1 MRFLPR
7 NLAGQMVLLIGVAL
21 LVAQLAN
28 LALLLNE
35 REKANLAQAEGPAV
49 ARFVSVAGDHI
60 LEGRPLSRG
69 RFGRFN
75 VVKQSSV
82 AEADRRPGLE
92 TRVRNA
98 LTDAGVSVKAV
109 RAARRDTALPRMWD
123 WRDGEGPRRDDD
135 GRRRGQMQMQDG
147 QTEGLRQEQA
157 QGPDR
162 NQAPDQ
168 NLDPDRDRAPQER
181 QGRPENAGEGRP
193 PWADGMTFEGM
204 PRSIR
209 QVILSVQLAD
219 GRWLEARL
227 PTPRRDPAMTARL
240 ITATVVLYLIV
251 LGVTLVIAG
260 WLSRPLRD
268 LTTAAESF
276 AGRGDGAEVTPRGP
290 GDLRRLIVAFN
301 GMKARMAGLLDE
313 KDRMLGA
320 IGHDLRTPLASL
332 RIRVENLEP
341 GEERDRMIATLREAA
356 SMLEDILVLARTGRA
371 REEARDVD
379 LAALLDAVAEEYGE
393 MGRPVSF
400 APASRTVA
408 RVQTGLL
415 RRAIRNLV
423 DNAVTYGGEA
433 RIALTREPGEIRI
446 TISDDGP
453 GIAEGD
459 LERVLSPFE
468 RGEESRNRETGGSG
482 LGLAIADA
490 IVQGHGGRLVLANRD
505 GGGLDATLVL
515 PG

>member
-7 NLAGQMVLLIGVAL
+7 NLAGQMVLLIGIAL

-69 RFGRFN
+69 RFGRFHI
-75 VVKQSSV
+75 VEQSSV
-82 AEADRRPGLE
+82 SEADRRPGLE

-98 LTDAGVSVKAV
+98 LTDAGVTVGAV
-109 RAARRDTALPRMWD
+109 RAARRDTPVSRMWQ
-123 WRDGEGPRRDDD
+123 WREGEGPRRGDGDG
-135 GRRRGQMQMQDG
+135 GRREQGQGQGQDRDQARD
-147 QTEGLRQEQA
+147 QTEGQA
-157 QGPDR
+157 Q
-162 NQAPDQ
+162 NQ
-168 NLDPDRDRAPQER
+168 APQER
-181 QGRPENAGEGRP
+181 QGRPADAGEGRP
-193 PWADGMTFEGM
+193 PWADGLSFEGM

-219 GRWLEARL
+219 GRWLEAGL

-268 LTTAAESF
+268 LTAAAEGF

-400 APASRTVA
+400 APAPRTVA

-433 RIALTREPGEIRI
+433 RIALTREPSEIRI

-490 IVQGHGGRLVLANRD
+490 IVQGHGGRLMLTNRD

>member
-1 MRFLPR
+1 MRLVPR

-21 LVAQLAN
+21 LVAQLVN
-28 LALLLNE
+28 LALILNE

-60 LEGRPLSRG
+60 LEGRRLSRG
-69 RFGRFN
+69 RFGRFSL
-75 VVKQSSV
+75 VPASTI
-82 AEADRRPGLE
+82 AEKDRRPGLE
-92 TRVRNA
+92 ARVRNA
-98 LTDAGVSVKAV
+98 LVDAGVNVRAV
-109 RAARRDTALPRMWD
+109 RAARKDVPLSSLWAPREGDGGRGPGQDPGRDRP
-123 WRDGEGPRRDDD
+123 
-135 GRRRGQMQMQDG
+135 QN
-147 QTEGLRQEQA
+147 QA
-157 QGPDR
+157 QAGDPRVVRDQSPPQT
-162 NQAPDQ
+162 QA
-168 NLDPDRDRAPQER
+168 R
-181 QGRPENAGEGRP
+181 QGSPADAGEGRP
-193 PWADGMTFEGM
+193 PWADGPGFEGP
-204 PRSIR
+204 PRAIR
-209 QVILSVQLAD
+209 QVILSVQKPD
-219 GRWLEARL
+219 GEWLEARL

-240 ITATVVLYLIV
+240 IAATALLYLIV
-251 LGVTLVIAG
+251 LGVTLAIAG

-268 LTTAAESF
+268 LTAAAEGF
-276 AGRGDGAEVTPRGP
+276 AGRGDGIEVTPRGP

-301 GMKARMAGLLDE
+301 GMKGRMAALLDE

-341 GEERDRMIATLREAA
+341 GEERDRMVATLREAA
-356 SMLEDILVLARTGRA
+356 TMLEDILVLARTGRA

-400 APASRTVA
+400 VPAPRMVA

-423 DNAVTYGGEA
+423 DNAVTYGGHA
-433 RIALTREPGEIRI
+433 RLSLSRDVGGISI
-446 TISDDGP
+446 TVSDDGP

-459 LERVLSPFE
+459 LDRVLSPFE
-468 RGEESRNRETGGSG
+468 RGEESRNRETGGAG

-490 IVQGHGGRLVLANRD
+490 IVQGHGGRLILANRE

-515 PG
+515 PR

>member
-60 LEGRPLSRG
+60 LEGRVLSRG

-75 VVKQSSV
+75 VVEESSV

-92 TRVRNA
+92 ARVRNA
-98 LTDAGVSVKAV
+98 LTDAGVTVSAV
-109 RAARRDTALPRMWD
+109 RATRRDTELPRMWD
-123 WRDGEGPRRDDD
+123 WRDGQGPRWGDD
-135 GRRRGQMQMQDG
+135 GRRGDERGGGQAPGRGQPRDNEAREARSPDAPRS
-147 QTEGLRQEQA
+147 QTPPSREPQA
-157 QGPDR
+157 
-162 NQAPDQ
+162 
-168 NLDPDRDRAPQER
+168 R
-181 QGRPENAGEGRP
+181 QGRPADAGQGRP
-193 PWADGMTFEGM
+193 PWADGPGFDGM

-227 PTPRRDPAMTARL
+227 PTPKRDPAMTARL

-251 LGVTLVIAG
+251 LGVTLLIAG

-268 LTTAAESF
+268 LTTAAEGF
-276 AGRGDGAEVTPRGP
+276 AGRGDGVEVRPRGP

-356 SMLEDILVLARTGRA
+356 AMLEDILVLARTGRA

-393 MGRPVSF
+393 MGRPVTL
-400 APASRTVA
+400 APAPRTVA

-423 DNAVTYGGEA
+423 DNAVTYGGSA
-433 RIALTREPGEIRI
+433 RLSLTREDGETRI
-446 TISDDGP
+446 TVSDDGP

-490 IVQGHGGRLVLANRD
+490 IVQGHGGRLVLANRA

>member
-49 ARFVSVAGDHI
+49 ARFVQVAGDHI

-75 VVKQSSV
+75 VVEKSSV
-82 AEADRRPGLE
+82 PEEARRPGLE

-98 LTDAGVSVKAV
+98 LADTGVTVRAV
-109 RAARRDTALPRMWD
+109 RATRRDAPISSLWQ
-123 WRDGEGPRRDDD
+123 WRDGDGPRWMGD
-135 GRRRGQMQMQDG
+135 GPG
-147 QTEGLRQEQA
+147 RQ
-157 QGPDR
+157 
-162 NQAPDQ
+162 
-168 NLDPDRDRAPQER
+168 DRDRDDRRGDRNDRDDRDRSQTRSDAPRALENLRAEPEGRAADMR
-181 QGRPENAGEGRP
+181 QGRP
-193 PWADGMTFEGM
+193 PWADGPGFDGP

-227 PTPRRDPAMTARL
+227 PTPKRDPAMTARL

-251 LGVTLVIAG
+251 LGVTLLIAG

-276 AGRGDGAEVTPRGP
+276 AGRGDDGVEVRPRGP

-356 SMLEDILVLARTGRA
+356 AMLEDILVLARTGRA

-379 LAALLDAVAEEYGE
+379 LSALLDAVAEEYGE
-393 MGRPVSF
+393 LGRPVTL
-400 APASRTVA
+400 APAPRTVA

-423 DNAVTYGGEA
+423 DNAVTYGGAA
-433 RIALTREPGEIRI
+433 RLSLTREDGEIRI
-446 TISDDGP
+446 TVSDDGP

-490 IVQGHGGRLVLANRD
+490 IVQGHGGRLLLANRD